1 MDIKFTT
8 ENAIDIPQMK
18 QKSYETSKQFEND
31 IKWFRHN
38 CRTIYSQERE
48 IQKAS
53 NRLIAFVE
61 DQIEDILACDECYE
75 NACKFGPRSLV
86 MTCSKPHLIL
96 WHRVGDYGCYW
107 PAKLMTI
114 DVEKRK
120 VQIRFF
126 SDYTKEI
133 VSADYCYL
141 YSKDH
146 PMKKVGHRKSY
157 RTAIKVSLNF
167 FPFFYIKNCMAEN
180 SPIIHV
186 IAIFILILNRMPV
199 NISKIFD

>member
-8 ENAIDIPQMK
+8 QHAIDIPQMK
-18 QKSYETSKQFEND
+18 QKSYATVKQFEND

-53 NRLIAFVE
+53 NRLIPFVE

-75 NACKFGPRSLV
+75 NACKYGPRSLV
-86 MTCSKPHLIL
+86 MACSKPHLIL
-96 WHRVGDYGCYW
+96 WHQVGDYGCYW
-107 PAKLMTI
+107 PAKLMAINIT
-114 DVEKRK
+114 ERT

-126 SDYTKEI
+126 SDFTKAI
-133 VSADYCYL
+133 VLADYSYL

-146 PMKKVGHRKSY
+146 PTKKVGHRKSY
-157 RTAIKVSLNF
+157 QAAIKVSSKFFLFFNYSYLYNF
-167 FPFFYIKNCMAEN
+167 
-180 SPIIHV
+180 H
-186 IAIFILILNRMPV
+186 
-199 NISKIFD
+199 